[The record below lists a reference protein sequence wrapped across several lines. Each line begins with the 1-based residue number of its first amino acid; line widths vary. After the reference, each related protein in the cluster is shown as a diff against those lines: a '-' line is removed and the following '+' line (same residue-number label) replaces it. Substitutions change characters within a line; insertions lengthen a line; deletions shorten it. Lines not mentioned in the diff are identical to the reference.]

1 MLPFPQ
7 LEVFGVRSMSQPN
20 TDDRRSREA
29 AEARAALERRAAEL
43 GVSPFDADEWL
54 GAADEEQSPE
64 EAAREVDDFLRIVRE
79 LRDTPSDG
87 SAG

>member
-1 MLPFPQ
+1 
-7 LEVFGVRSMSQPN
+7 MSQQN
-20 TDDRRSREA
+20 ITQQNEQDRAREA

-54 GAADEEQSPE
+54 AGTEDDQKPE
-64 EAAREVDDFLRIVRE
+64 DAAREVDEFLNMLRE
-79 LRDTPSDG
+79 LRDTPSTR

>member
-1 MLPFPQ
+1 
-7 LEVFGVRSMSQPN
+7 MSQPN
-20 TDDRRSREA
+20 TDDKRAREA

-43 GVSPFDADEWL
+43 GVGPFDADEWL
-54 GAADEEQSPE
+54 AATEEEQSPE

-79 LRDTPSDG
+79 LRDTPSDR